1 MLKHFAKILIVFF
14 FLPLVWQICT
24 RYDWARR
31 LENATMDF
39 RYWLRGDINESK
51 VVSQQIPKIIYV
63 NVDNAAINVM
73 GEAPIPLSFYA
84 QAVYALTN
92 LGKSRALI
100 SDILFHDR
108 KYSNL
113 VDTERVYNDER
124 MGRQYFENSSNV
136 ILGAWYNAFGEVQ
149 QPFLQ
154 HEIPFPLIYKGFTK
168 FSLVKN
174 PLYPSNKIVGNKI
187 KVGITN
193 GDSIM
198 NGGSTI
204 RWMPLYARTHNQ
216 IYYTL
221 GLEVLMHVLKVSHDF
236 VDIYGDDSPNEKYE
250 GNFRI
255 IFLNQDGDVVRK
267 IPLHKRQLME
277 INWFS
282 SWSTTKDQKVSL
294 IGVLKNYEII
304 QSPNAS
310 KSEKDH
316 ALTFFSQF
324 NDAFIFLGNTYQGTD
339 SLIHTPVDAKKVPS
353 ITAHA
358 NLFKTLYS
366 ECYIQHFSWIV
377 ELFIVFVLNFF
388 VAIIILYGDF
398 IKRWNRLLM
407 GGIIVYFL
415 LALGSF
421 GIFDVTVHIACPMVA
436 PLGCLFTLSL
446 FGALYQMLVERK
458 QRLRI
463 KSIFGNYLSPE
474 IVSTMIATQN
484 NPQLGGVERDITA
497 FFSDIQN
504 FSTFSELLSP
514 SNLVKLMNEYL
525 TAVTDIINQEGG
537 TLDKYIGDAVV
548 AMFGA
553 PFDLESHALR
563 ACAATCRIQEKQGI
577 LREKWGRE
585 KGINWPQ
592 EVLQMRTRIGLNT
605 GFATVGNMGSST
617 RFNFTMMGD
626 TVNIAARCESGAKM
640 FGVYTLVTEDTYKTV
655 IGESDMLVFRFIDRI
670 IVKGRTHPLSIYEIV
685 GFKKDLQEATSECID
700 VFEKGIQK
708 YLRQD
713 WIEAI
718 KLFEKSSNLEPLQPN
733 RDVGITIN
741 PSLVYKQRCAYMQ
754 LHPPEVDWDGV
765 VVMKTK

>member
-1 MLKHFAKILIVFF
+1 
-14 FLPLVWQICT
+14 
-24 RYDWARR
+24 
-31 LENATMDF
+31 MDF

-51 VVSQQIPKIIYV
+51 VTQRMPKIIYV
-63 NVDNAAINVM
+63 NVDNAAINFM
-73 GEAPIPLSFYA
+73 GEAPVPLSFYA

-92 LGKSRALI
+92 LGKPQALI
-100 SDILFHDR
+100 SDILFFDK

-113 VDTERVYNDER
+113 VDKQRVYDDER
-124 MGRQYFENSSNV
+124 TCRQYFENSSNV
-136 ILGAWYNAFGEVQ
+136 ILGAWYNTFGEVQ

-154 HEIPFPLIYKGFTK
+154 HEIPFPLIYKGFTD

-174 PLYPSNKIVGNKI
+174 PLHPSNKIVGNKI
-187 KVGITN
+187 KTGITN

-198 NGGSTI
+198 NVGSTI
-204 RWMPLYARTHNQ
+204 RWVPLYARTHSQ

-221 GLEVLMHVLKVSHDF
+221 GLEILMHVFKVSHDF
-236 VDIYGDDSPNEKYE
+236 VNIYGDDSPEEKYE
-250 GNFRI
+250 NNFRI
-255 IFLNQDGDVVRK
+255 IFLNPEGEVIRK
-267 IPLHKRQLME
+267 IPLQKRQLME

-310 KSEKDH
+310 KSEKEH
-316 ALTFFSQF
+316 ALAFFSQF
-324 NDAFIFLGNTYQGTD
+324 NDAFIFLGNTYEGTD
-339 SLIHTPVDAKKVPS
+339 SLIHTPVDVKKVPS

-366 ECYIQHFSWIV
+366 EYYVRHFSWIV
-377 ELFIVFVLNFF
+377 ELLIVFVLNFL
-388 VAIIILYGDF
+388 VAIIILYSDF
-398 IKRWNRLLM
+398 IKRWSRLLM
-407 GGIIVYFL
+407 VGVIVYFL
-415 LALGSF
+415 LAFGLF
-421 GIFDVTVHIACPMVA
+421 GIFDATVYIACPIVA
-436 PLGCLFTLSL
+436 PLGCLLTLSL

-474 IVSTMIATQN
+474 IVSTMIETQN
-484 NPQLGGVERDITA
+484 NPQLGGVEKDITA

-525 TAVTDIINQEGG
+525 TAVTDVINQEGG

-553 PFDLESHALR
+553 PFDLESHALH
-563 ACAATCRIQEKQGI
+563 ACVATCRIQEKQRI
-577 LREKWGRE
+577 LREKWSRE

-592 EVLQMRTRIGLNT
+592 EVLQMRTRIGLST

-626 TVNIAARCESGAKM
+626 TVNIAARCESGAKI

-655 IGESDMLVFRFIDRI
+655 IGESDILVFRFVDRI

-685 GFKKDLQEATSECID
+685 GLKKDLQENTFECID
-700 VFEKGIQK
+700 IFEKGIQM

-713 WIEAI
+713 WSEAT
-718 KLFEKSSNLEPLQPN
+718 KLFEESSHLEPLQPN
-733 RDVGITIN
+733 RDVGITTN
-741 PSLVYKQRCAYMQ
+741 PSLIYKQRCAYMQ
-754 LHPPEVDWDGV
+754 LHPPALDWDGV
-765 VVMKTK
+765 FVMKTK

>member
-1 MLKHFAKILIVFF
+1 MLKCFAKILIVFF
-14 FLPLVWQICT
+14 LLPLTWQICT
-24 RYDWARR
+24 SYDWARR

-39 RYWLRGDINESK
+39 RYWLRGDIDESK
-51 VVSQQIPKIIYV
+51 VVQPIPKIIYI
-63 NVDNAAINVM
+63 NVDNAAIDFM

-92 LGKSRALI
+92 LGKPQALI
-100 SDILFHDR
+100 SDILFFDK

-113 VDTERVYNDER
+113 VDKQRVYEDER
-124 MGRQYFENSSNV
+124 MCRQYFENSSNV
-136 ILGAWYNAFGEVQ
+136 VLGAWYNTFGDVQ

-168 FSLVKN
+168 FSLIKN
-174 PLYPSNKIVGNKI
+174 PLYPSSKVVGNKFR
-187 KVGITN
+187 VGITN

-204 RWMPLYARTHNQ
+204 RWIPLYARTHSQ
-216 IYYTL
+216 IHYTL
-221 GLEVLMHVLKVSHDF
+221 GLEALMHVLQVPHDF
-236 VDIYGDDSPNEKYE
+236 VNIYGDDSPDEKYE
-250 GNFRI
+250 GNFGI
-255 IFLNQDGDVVRK
+255 IFLNQDEEVLKK
-267 IPLHKRQLME
+267 IPLQKRQLME

-310 KSEKDH
+310 KHEKDN
-316 ALTFFSQF
+316 ALAFFSQF
-324 NDAFIFLGNTYQGTD
+324 NDAFIFLGNTYEGTD
-339 SLIHTPVDAKKVPS
+339 LMIHTPVDTKKVPS
-353 ITAHA
+353 IAAHV

-366 ECYIQHFSWIV
+366 AYYIQHFSWMV
-377 ELFIVFVLNFF
+377 ELSIVFVLNFL

-398 IKRWNRLLM
+398 IKRWSKLLM
-407 GGIIVYFL
+407 GCVMVYFL

-436 PLGCLFTLSL
+436 PLGCLLTLSL

-474 IVSTMIATQN
+474 IVSAMVATQN
-484 NPQLGGVERDITA
+484 NPQLGGVEKDITA

-553 PFDLESHALR
+553 PFDLELHALH
-563 ACAATCRIQEKQGI
+563 ACIATCRIQEKQGI

-605 GFATVGNMGSST
+605 GSATVGNMGSST

-655 IGESDMLVFRFIDRI
+655 IGESDALVFRFIDRI
-670 IVKGRTHPLSIYEIV
+670 IVKGRTHPLNIYEIV
-685 GFKKDLQEATSECID
+685 GLRRDLPEPAFECID
-700 VFEKGIQK
+700 VFEKGIQR

-713 WIEAI
+713 WIEAV
-718 KLFEKSSNLEPLQPN
+718 KLFEQSLNLEPLQPN
-733 RDVGITIN
+733 RDVGITTN

-754 LHPPEVDWDGV
+754 LHPPEMDWDGV
-765 VVMKTK
+765 FVMKTK